1 MHIESV
7 KSSKRSLW
15 VYLLLVVHRGAC
27 FIGMVGRGD
36 SESAISW
43 DRLGRS
49 PVGGSARLGYRIRLS
64 LETWHVLSNRGDVCR
79 HVVVVSAKPW
89 SRASQQTKY
98 RAKAQRGTENT

>member
-1 MHIESV
+1 MKAGRYTTPNPEQRPPRTQLGASFRTTPGNIESV

-15 VYLLLVVHRGAC
+15 VYLLPVVHRSAC

-36 SESAISW
+36 SESAISR

-64 LETWHVLSNRGDVCR
+64 LETWHVL
-79 HVVVVSAKPW
+79 
-89 SRASQQTKY
+89 
-98 RAKAQRGTENT
+98 